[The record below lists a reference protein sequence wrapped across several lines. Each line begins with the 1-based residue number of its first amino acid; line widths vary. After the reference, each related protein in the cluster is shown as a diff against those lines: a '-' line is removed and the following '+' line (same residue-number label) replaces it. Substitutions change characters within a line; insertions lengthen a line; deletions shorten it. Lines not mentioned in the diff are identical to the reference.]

1 MTDITIDLNKSE
13 AFVVRTPTTTSD
25 WVAGFL
31 SYQDLVAALG
41 NADERAAGA
50 MLITDPT
57 DFASRLSSID
67 PTGWWVRDSG
77 IDPNSDSS
85 FTNGPPDKSK
95 TTDPRWPNGPYTNLD
110 GTLTGFGKDYDAV
123 MNYLQYGGKCLVVG
137 RPDNLPETPYNL
149 VETSENLTDTIN
161 CFFTQTPSQN
171 ITIKQIAE
179 KRGDCMAICQVN
191 VKAPISS
198 QIPDGLPTDDAEQSR
213 ITFHVAGQ
221 KVHQGAD
228 PNYELSITGYAAD
241 VAGLMARVRSSNARY
256 SSMAGIDVGNILNVV
271 RSEYNLTAN
280 DRSTLA
286 EKKVNPVRTFQGY
299 GTCLYGDTTGNKNI
313 SQDEIIFNYAN
324 VSLTYLHI
332 NQLISNII
340 RQYMF
345 RENNQINRAALLS
358 AIQSVLARVQSSGGL
373 TIPDG
378 FKVTCDETNNP
389 PSVVLQGNLV
399 VDVVLRFPLSIQKIN
414 LSFRTYKPGQ
424 TTQTLNTTS
433 GSGSSSSS
441 TSSTSS
447 TSSSGGSSY

>member
-13 AFVVRTPTTTSD
+13 PVVVRSPTTTSD

-67 PTGWWVRDSG
+67 PTGWWIRDSG
-77 IDPNSDSS
+77 LDEDNNST
-85 FTNGPPDKSK
+85 FTNGPPDKLK
-95 TTDPRWPNGPYTNLD
+95 TGDPRWPNGPYYNLD

-149 VETSENLTDTIN
+149 VETSENVTDIIN

-171 ITIKQIAE
+171 IIIKEIAE

-191 VKAPISS
+191 VKAPVSS
-198 QIPDGLPTDDAEQSR
+198 QFPDGLPTDDTEQSR

-221 KVHQGAD
+221 KVHQGVD
-228 PNYELSITGYAAD
+228 PNSDLSITGYAAD
-241 VAGLMARVRSSNARY
+241 VAGLMARVRSSTARY
-256 SSMAGIDVGNILNVV
+256 SSMAGIDSGNILNVV
-271 RSEYNLTAN
+271 RSEYNLTTN
-280 DRSTLA
+280 DRSALA

-313 SQDEIIFNYAN
+313 SPDEIIFNYAN

-332 NQLISNII
+332 NQLISNTI

-345 RENNQINRAALLS
+345 RENTSSNRAALT
-358 AIQSVLARVQSSGGL
+358 SSIESILRRIVTGGGL
-373 TIPDG
+373 TEYS
-378 FKVTCDETNNP
+378 VTCDETNNP
-389 PSVVLQGNLV
+389 QSVIMQGNLV
-399 VDVVLRFPLSIQKIN
+399 VSITLSFVLSIQKIN
-414 LSFRTYKPGQ
+414 LVFRTYKSGE
-424 TTQTLNTTS
+424 TTQILDTTS

-447 TSSSGGSSY
+447 SGGSSY